1 MKLNVRALGFAS
13 ALLWGGCV
21 FMVGVA
27 NLIWAGYG
35 VEFLQWLSSFY
46 PGYTAH
52 RNFGE
57 VIIGTLYALLDG
69 FVGGVIFAWLYNCFA
84 KTKAQA

>member
-1 MKLNVRALGFAS
+1 MKLDVKALAIAS
-13 ALLWGGCV
+13 GLLWGGCV

-35 VEFLQWLSSFY
+35 VHFLQWLSSFY
-46 PGYTAH
+46 PGYSAA

-57 VIIGTLYALLDG
+57 VIIGTLYALVDG
-69 FVGGVIFAWLYNCFA
+69 LLGGLIFAWLYNCFA
-84 KTKAQA
+84 KTKA